1 MVQETFAIELKGITK
16 TFGTVVANDAID
28 LCVRR
33 GEILALLGE
42 NGSGKTTLMNMLSG
56 IYKPDSGEIFVD
68 GKPVAINSPEDSK
81 ELRIGMVH
89 QHFKLVEKF
98 SAGDNI
104 WISAAEETD
113 PLLREARF
121 ARISEFSSKY
131 GFDLDPHKLI
141 CDMSVSEKQTV
152 EILKVLYNGAD
163 ILILDEP
170 TAVLT
175 LQETRRLFSILRK
188 MRDGGCAIV
197 IITHKLNEVLE
208 LSDRVTILRKGRSV
222 ATVDTAGTTAHELTE
237 LMVGHAVDLQIDRPE
252 VKPGKTLLKL
262 EGLTV
267 RSEEGVLALDDIHAD
282 IRCGE
287 ILGVAGV
294 SGCGQKELCEAI
306 AGLLPIEKGK
316 ILYKGED
323 ITGQSPREIID
334 HGISMSF
341 IPEDRLGMGL
351 AASMS
356 ITGNMMLKNYRS
368 TKGMFVDH
376 KTAQQQA
383 DKIVEQLEIS
393 TPSTET
399 PVIRLSCGNV
409 QKVLLGREML
419 ADPNVIITAY
429 PVRGLDINSSYTI
442 YNILNEEK
450 KKGTAILYVGEDLD
464 VMLELCD
471 RILVLCHGKAT
482 GVVDAKKATKEQL
495 GLLMTDANSQQ
506 RLLDEEE
513 RAKTLDAAILAA
525 PAEKAEQP
533 QEKKK
538 RFSLPQIQV
547 SKRGDLNTKQ
557 TVIFYA
563 LAVLAALIIGGLF
576 VAINGVNPFAY
587 FATVATGCFKNTI
600 YLRGF
605 IRTIIPL
612 IITSLGIAAAFKM
625 KFWNIGANGQFI
637 IGAISAATVG
647 LACND
652 ALPRPLTL
660 LLMAIAG
667 AVGGGIYG
675 LIPAVCK
682 IKFGTS
688 ETLLTLMFNYIAL
701 YLLTYLKNLMF
712 FRKLSDTGEVFRPD
726 FRQLPESAWMYEMKL
741 GNLSIDL
748 SLFFALLLVGLF
760 FVYFKY
766 SKQGYEVSVVGDSQN
781 TARYAGMNVRGII
794 MHTMFISSAIV
805 GFAGMLQVSGSA
817 TSHMLGDSITGDVG
831 WTGIIVA
838 WLAKLNPFGILIVSF
853 LMGIL
858 QKGSAVA
865 ESIHSISSAA
875 SDILEGVILFSVL
888 AADFFINYKV
898 TLKKNGGKN

>member
-1 MVQETFAIELKGITK
+1 MAHDTFAIELKGITK

-28 LCVRR
+28 LCVKR

-68 GKPVAINSPEDSK
+68 GKAVTINSPEDSK
-81 ELRIGMVH
+81 ALRIGMVH

-98 SAGDNI
+98 TAGDNI
-104 WISAAEETD
+104 WISAGEEND
-113 PLLREARF
+113 PILRDARYDKI
-121 ARISEFSSKY
+121 AQFSQKY
-131 GFDLDPHKLI
+131 GFNLDPRKLI

-175 LQETRRLFSILRK
+175 LQETRRLFSILRR
-188 MRDGGCAIV
+188 MRDNGCAIV

-208 LSDRVTILRKGRSV
+208 LSDRVTILRKGKSID
-222 ATVDTAGTTAHELTE
+222 TVETAGTNAKELTE
-237 LMVGHAVDLQIDRPE
+237 LMVGHAVDLEIERPQ
-252 VKPGKTLLKL
+252 VKAGKTLLRL
-262 EGLTV
+262 DGLTV
-267 RSEEGVLALDDIHAD
+267 RNEEGALALDDIHAD

-306 AGLLPIEKGK
+306 AGLLPVEKGK

-323 ITGQSPREIID
+323 ITGQTPREIID

-351 AASMS
+351 AASMG

-368 TKGMFVDH
+368 TKGMFVDYASA
-376 KTAQQQA
+376 KQQA
-383 DKIVEQLEIS
+383 DKIIEQLEIS

-399 PVIRLSCGNV
+399 PVRRLSGGNV

-471 RILVLCHGKAT
+471 RILVLCHGKVT

-506 RLLDEEE
+506 KLVDEEE
-513 RAKTLDAAILAA
+513 RTKALQPDFTIHT
-525 PAEKAEQP
+525 PKAETEEAP
-533 QEKKK
+533 KKK
-538 RFSLPQIQV
+538 GFSLPQIQI
-547 SKRGDLNTKQ
+547 SKRGDLTTKQ
-557 TVIFYA
+557 SAIYYT

-576 VAINGVNPFAY
+576 IAVNGVNPIAY
-587 FATVATGCFKNTI
+587 FGTVATGCFNNTI

-612 IITSLGIAAAFKM
+612 IITSLGVAAAFKM

-647 LACND
+647 LACDD
-652 ALPRPLTL
+652 ALPRWLTL
-660 LLMAIAG
+660 LLMAVAG
-667 AVGGGIYG
+667 TIGGGLFG
-675 LIPAVCK
+675 LVPALCK

-688 ETLLTLMFNYIAL
+688 ETLLTLMFNYVAF

-712 FRKLSDTGEVFRPD
+712 YRKLSATGEVFRPD
-726 FRQLPESAWMYEMKL
+726 FRQLPQSAWLYEMKF
-741 GNLSIDL
+741 GTLSIDI
-748 SLFFALLLVGLF
+748 SLIFALLLVGLF
-760 FVYFKY
+760 FVYFKH

-781 TARYAGMNVRGII
+781 TARYAGMNVKGII
-794 MHTMFISSAIV
+794 LRTMFISSAIV

-817 TSHMLGDSITGDVG
+817 TSHTLGDSITSDVG
-831 WTGIIVA
+831 WTAVIVS

-853 LMGIL
+853 LLGIL

-865 ESIHSISSAA
+865 ENVYHISSAA
-875 SDILEGVILFSVL
+875 SDILEGIILFAVL
-888 AADFFINYKV
+888 AADFFINYKLV
-898 TLKKNGGKN
+898 IKKKGGSN